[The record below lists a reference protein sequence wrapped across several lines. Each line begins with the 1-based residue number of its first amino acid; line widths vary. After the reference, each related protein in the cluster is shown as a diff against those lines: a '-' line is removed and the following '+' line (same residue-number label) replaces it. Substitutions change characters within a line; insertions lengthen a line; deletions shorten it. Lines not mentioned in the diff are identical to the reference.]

1 MKKRSATLRRTTA
14 LAALLAGVALCWWL
28 VRRGDDGKKLLP
40 APSPTLAVVKN
51 SPAKIS
57 VRRLP
62 VAHTSAQHEWT
73 DADGKAAAVI
83 RQLAH
88 NDLEIQRL
96 TDENDSIFR
105 RQLVY
110 RKQTMSDLAQHAL
123 QTGEPIRELLVPG
136 LDGQEFRVEVRDVEL
151 TDGGANGTFSGHLLG
166 QPDSMVTLAFKGG
179 REAFT
184 IVSSAQNIFLAAEAR
199 EPGEVVVKQ
208 IDPAKYGG
216 LGHPCTVN

>member
-1 MKKRSATLRRTTA
+1 
-14 LAALLAGVALCWWL
+14 
-28 VRRGDDGKKLLP
+28 
-40 APSPTLAVVKN
+40 
-51 SPAKIS
+51 
-57 VRRLP
+57 
-62 VAHTSAQHEWT
+62 
-73 DADGKAAAVI
+73 
-83 RQLAH
+83 
-88 NDLEIQRL
+88 
-96 TDENDSIFR
+96 
-105 RQLVY
+105 
-110 RKQTMSDLAQHAL
+110 
-123 QTGEPIRELLVPG
+123 

>member
-1 MKKRSATLRRTTA
+1 M
-14 LAALLAGVALCWWL
+14 AA
-28 VRRGDDGKKLLP
+28 P
-40 APSPTLAVVKN
+40 N

-57 VRRLP
+57 ARLLP

-73 DADGKAAAVI
+73 DADGKADAVI

-88 NDLEIQRL
+88 NDLEAARML
-96 TDENDSIFR
+96 DENPTIFR

-123 QTGEPIRELLVPG
+123 ASGEPIRELLVPG
-136 LDGQEFRVEVRDVEL
+136 LDGQEFHVEVRDVEF

-166 QPDSMVTLAFKGG
+166 QPDSMVTLAFKGR